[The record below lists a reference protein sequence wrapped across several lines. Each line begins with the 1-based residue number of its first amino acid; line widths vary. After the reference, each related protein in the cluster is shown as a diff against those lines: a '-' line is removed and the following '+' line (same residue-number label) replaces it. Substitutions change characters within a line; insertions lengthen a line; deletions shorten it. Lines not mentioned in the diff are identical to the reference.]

1 MEIENTFSFQATVGH
16 LQSFSNAHGGLQ
28 ESTMPEL
35 RDNKLIIEE
44 KQFIISTYKS
54 TKLEGKR
61 KQHSKHLGK
70 KFNILLNNFYDN
82 QT

>member
-35 RDNKLIIEE
+35 RDNKLIIE
-44 KQFIISTYKS
+44 
-54 TKLEGKR
+54 
-61 KQHSKHLGK
+61 K
-70 KFNILLNNFYDN
+70 KWHKIYN
-82 QT
+82 QIPLTCV